1 MSQSIGARQDPC
13 NQQIHQ
19 QYQYASTAPLSQNVY
34 HIKYKMHNIMSRELQ
49 RESNRFVLFYIHA
62 IFLLSVILMWAI

>member
-1 MSQSIGARQDPC
+1 MSQTIGSRQEPY

-19 QYQYASTAPLSQNVY
+19 QYQYASIAPLSQNVY

-49 RESNRFVLFYIHA
+49 REFMRFVLFYLNA
-62 IFLLSVILMWAI
+62 NLSHKRAGR